1 MSLLYE
7 VGSHTCVAGIVV
19 TTPVTRVLLYSVM
32 SVLCVRL
39 FVNMIIHEP
48 LEIPSQNF
56 QGIIQV
62 EWVEKFKN
70 GYSGVPGG
78 DLTSLVF

>member
-1 MSLLYE
+1 
-7 VGSHTCVAGIVV
+7 
-19 TTPVTRVLLYSVM
+19 
-32 SVLCVRL
+32 
-39 FVNMIIHEP
+39 MIIHEL